1 MGVDF
6 LKAKCGKFSK
16 GWDAQRLRAALSPL
30 NNAGSALN
38 DVVARTN
45 GSHALEAGQEVMLH
59 ADGDRVSIVV
69 DLVPAAVVETTPAVT
84 AAIRE
89 SGGYARG
96 VIQASQ
102 PALGLLSIQI
112 Q

>member
-1 MGVDF
+1 VGVDF

-30 NNAGSALN
+30 NSVGSALN

-45 GSHALEAGQEVMLH
+45 GPHELEAGQEVMLH
-59 ADGDRVSIVV
+59 AEGDRVSIVV
-69 DLVPAAVVETTPAVT
+69 DLVPTGTVETTPAVA

-89 SGGYARG
+89 SGAYARG
-96 VIQASQ
+96 IIQTSH
-102 PALGLLSIQI
+102 PAQGLLSIQI